1 MQITKINETYIKQIA
16 NIETMCFSTPW
27 SESALLEEL
36 SNESAVFLCAVEENE
51 VLGYV
56 GFHFV
61 LDEGYIALVAVH
73 PNHRKKGIGRALVKK
88 AIEKAKELGLS
99 FLSLEVRV
107 SNIPA
112 QNLYQSL
119 GFENLGK
126 RPNFYTLPTEDAYI
140 MTKTF

>member
-16 NIETMCFSTPW
+16 QIEKMCFSTPW
-27 SESALLEEL
+27 SESALSEEL

-56 GFHFV
+56 GFHYV

-73 PNHRKKGIGRALVKK
+73 PNHRRRGLGRALVEK
-88 AIEKAKELGLS
+88 AIEKAKELNLS

-107 SNIPA
+107 SNVPA
-112 QNLYQSL
+112 QNLYQNL

-126 RPNFYTLPTEDAYI
+126 RPNFYTQPNEDAYI
-140 MTKTF
+140 MTKIF